1 MLGVPEVWNQSSS
14 GQSMSVGMGGQPML
28 RVRVRRDRA
37 GRVRR
42 RREHDEPVIADL
54 RDPGVAAAKQA
65 GRRRV
70 RRV

>member
-1 MLGVPEVWNQSSS
+1 
-14 GQSMSVGMGGQPML
+14 MSVGMGGQPML